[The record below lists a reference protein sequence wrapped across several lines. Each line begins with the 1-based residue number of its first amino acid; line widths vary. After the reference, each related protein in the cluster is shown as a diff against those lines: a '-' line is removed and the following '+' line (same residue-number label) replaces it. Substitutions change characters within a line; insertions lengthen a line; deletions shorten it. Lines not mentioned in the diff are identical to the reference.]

1 MDMPGTQAQSGQRC
15 SPLTRRVS
23 RNDRQSP
30 TTNVRP
36 IHAGHGGFMKTNYEI
51 KRRASQ
57 TWPWSVLWLF
67 ALSVMLNAASAA
79 QDVVT
84 EWNLNAEKAALASPT
99 VGGSAL
105 LTARVYVLMHAAI
118 FDAVNGIERRYTLYH
133 VDAEAPRGASRRAA
147 AIAAAYHTLVALFP
161 SQKSTLDGE
170 LSSSLASLSADD
182 EDPEDSQSIDRGL
195 AWGQLVANDILAW
208 RSSDGFSTV
217 LPPVTGGLAPGQWR
231 PTPPAFQ
238 SMATPQVATMLP
250 YAIESPSQFR
260 PAGPP
265 ALNSAQYAANFNET
279 KTLGSATSSSRTAEQ
294 TLIANYW
301 AGNTSVSWNRVAS
314 SLAIAHHTTLSEN
327 ARLFALMN
335 VALGDATVAGWDSKL
350 HFMSWRPVTAIPLA
364 DNLNPDTVADLNWK
378 PLLVTPRH
386 PEYVS
391 AHTIFSSASASV
403 LAAYFGDDTTF
414 SLESVS
420 LPGVFRTYNS
430 FSSALDEI
438 TLARIYAG
446 IHFRSACVDGRGMG
460 TAIAQ
465 YVLEHVAQPNHGE
478 RRGQASHDHPES
490 ESLSVEN
497 ADPDHADPSY

>member
-1 MDMPGTQAQSGQRC
+1 
-15 SPLTRRVS
+15 
-23 RNDRQSP
+23 
-30 TTNVRP
+30 
-36 IHAGHGGFMKTNYEI
+36 MKTSCET
-51 KRRASQ
+51 RMGGSQ
-57 TWPWSVLWLF
+57 NWPWRVLGLF
-67 ALSVMLNAASAA
+67 ALLLMLNAPLSA
-79 QDVVT
+79 QDAVT
-84 EWNLNAEKAALASPT
+84 EWNLNAEKAILASPT
-99 VGGSAL
+99 VSGSGAAA
-105 LTARVYVLMHAAI
+105 ARVYVLMHVAI
-118 FDAVNGIERRYTLYH
+118 FDAVNGIGRRYTPYH
-133 VDAEAPRGASRRAA
+133 VDATAPRGASRRAA
-147 AIAAAYHTLVALFP
+147 AIAAAYNTLLALFP
-161 SQKSTLDGE
+161 SQKPTLDAE
-170 LSSSLASLSADD
+170 LLSSLASLSADD
-182 EDPEDSQSIDRGL
+182 EDPEDSQSIDRGF
-195 AWGQLVANDILAW
+195 AWGQQVASDIQGW
-208 RSSDGFSTV
+208 RSSDGFNTV
-217 LPPVTGGLAPGQWR
+217 LPPVIGGLAPGQWR

-238 SMATPQVATMLP
+238 SMATPQLATMMP
-250 YAIESPSQFR
+250 YAIASPSQFR

-265 ALNSAQYAANFNET
+265 ALNSAQYAADFNET

-301 AGNTSVSWNRVAS
+301 AGNSSISWNRVAS

-335 VALGDATVAGWDSKL
+335 LALGDATVAGWDSKL

-364 DNLNPDTVADLNWK
+364 DSLNPDTMADPNWR

-391 AHTIFSSASASV
+391 AHAIFSSASAGV

-446 IHFRSACVDGRGMG
+446 FHFRSACVDGRSMG

-465 YVLEHVAQPNHGE
+465 YVFENVAQPNHGE
-478 RRGQASHDHPES
+478 RRGHVSHDHPEGGS
-490 ESLSVEN
+490 PSIEN
-497 ADPDHADPSY
+497 AGPNN

>member
-1 MDMPGTQAQSGQRC
+1 
-15 SPLTRRVS
+15 
-23 RNDRQSP
+23 
-30 TTNVRP
+30 
-36 IHAGHGGFMKTNYEI
+36 MKTSCEI
-51 KRRASQ
+51 RKRASQ
-57 TWPWSVLWLF
+57 TWPWGVLWLF
-67 ALSVMLNAASAA
+67 ALSLMLNAASSA

-84 EWNLNAEKAALASPT
+84 EWNLNAEKAILASPT
-99 VGGSAL
+99 VSASGL
-105 LTARVYVLMHAAI
+105 ITARVYVLMHVAI
-118 FDAVNGIERRYTLYH
+118 FDAVNGIERRYTPYH
-133 VDAEAPRGASRRAA
+133 VDATAPHGASRRAA
-147 AIAAAYHTLVALFP
+147 AIGAAYNTLVALFP
-161 SQKSTLDGE
+161 SQKSAMDGE

-195 AWGQLVANDILAW
+195 AWGQQVANDIQAW
-208 RSSDGFSTV
+208 RSSDGFNTV

-238 SMATPQVATMLP
+238 SMVTPQAATMLP
-250 YAIESPSQFR
+250 YAIASPSQFR

-279 KTLGSATSSSRTAEQ
+279 KTLGSAASSSRTAEQ
-294 TLIANYW
+294 TLIASYW
-301 AGNTSVSWNRVAS
+301 AGNSSVSWNRVAS
-314 SLAIAHHTTLSEN
+314 SLAIARHTTLSEN

-335 VALGDATVAGWDSKL
+335 LALGDATVAGWDSKL

-364 DNLNPDTVADLNWK
+364 DSLNPDTVADPNWK

-391 AHTIFSSASASV
+391 AHLIFSSASAGV

-420 LPGVFRTYNS
+420 LPGVSRTCDS

-446 IHFRSACVDGRGMG
+446 IHFRSACVDGRSMG

-478 RRGQASHDHPES
+478 RRGQVSHDHPDS
-490 ESLSVEN
+490 GGLSVEN
-497 ADPDHADPSY
+497 ADADN